1 MTLVARRNRIL
12 NCVFC
17 SRSIDPTTTTS
28 SDLNGHHQHETS
40 SADESETTW
49 QKIFEHLLIPVSKYR
64 KAFKVCKKEGIC
76 PNCQETF
83 DEIGGLKTKLE
94 EMGPLMQ
101 RKVEETERKSIG
113 ETLSG

>member
-1 MTLVARRNRIL
+1 MTSWSCCLF
-12 NCVFC
+12 CC
-17 SRSIDPTTTTS
+17 SRLIDPSASTVSS
-28 SDLNGHHQHETS
+28 SDLILNGHHQHETS

-94 EMGPLMQ
+94 EMGPLMR

-113 ETLSG
+113 ETLSWY